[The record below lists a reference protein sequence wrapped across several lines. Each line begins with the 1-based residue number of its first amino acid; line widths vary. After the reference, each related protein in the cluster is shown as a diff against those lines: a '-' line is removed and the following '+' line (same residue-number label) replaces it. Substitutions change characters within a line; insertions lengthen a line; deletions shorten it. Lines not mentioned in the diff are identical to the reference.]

1 MTTREIIG
9 AGAGVTLRA
18 IILSNSAGS
27 EDEKCPDKQLMISMA
42 VFRTYQKVLQSMYQ
56 KP

>member
-42 VFRTYQKVLQSMYQ
+42 VFRTYQKALLSMYQ